1 MITDLPTAPPAC
13 AAISRRLRE
22 PLRGTAA
29 VTRGWLLVEHRGAW
43 GDGALD
49 RVAAGPGARIEARC
63 AAAGV
68 RVVLVREPGRS
79 RAGGPFRVQLAHSGR
94 GGPWLEELRVSGLDE
109 LVDLDPAVTLSP
121 EPPGLG
127 RRVDRPRFLVCTH
140 GRKDACCAVF
150 GRPVARALAAGGR
163 VWESTHLGGDR
174 FAPAMVCLPHGVYY
188 GHVDPADAA
197 GLARSFDD
205 GRISLRHLRGRSSD
219 LPEQQVAE
227 HAVRSERE
235 LTGVDDVTPLA
246 VQPASGDGVLVPV
259 RHPGGTDTVL
269 VRPAP
274 SEERLMSCTAGEWG
288 RPDPRAVAVTG
299 AAR

>member
-1 MITDLPTAPPAC
+1 M
-13 AAISRRLRE
+13 
-22 PLRGTAA
+22 RGTAA

-43 GDGALD
+43 GDGGLD
-49 RVAAGPGARIEARC
+49 RAGAGPGVAIEARC
-63 AAAGV
+63 EAAGV

-79 RAGGPFRVQLAHSGR
+79 REQGPFRVQLAHSGR
-94 GGPWLEELRVSGLDE
+94 AGEWLEELRVTGLDE
-109 LVDLDPAVTLSP
+109 LAGLDPAVTLSP
-121 EPPGLG
+121 VPPGLG
-127 RRVDRPRFLVCTH
+127 RRVARPRFLVCTH

-188 GHVDPADAA
+188 GHVDPADAGA
-197 GLARSFDD
+197 LARSFDD
-205 GRISLRHLRGRSSD
+205 GLLSLRHLRGRSCD

-227 HAVRSERE
+227 HAVRDARG
-235 LTGVDDVTPLA
+235 LTGIDDVTPLA
-246 VQPASGDGVLVPV
+246 VRPGPGSGDGDGVIVPV
-259 RHPGGTDTVL
+259 RHPGGTDTVR

-274 SEERLMSCTAGEWG
+274 SAERLTSCTAGEWG
-288 RPDPRAVAVTG
+288 RPDPRAVTIVPALAGG